1 MRRLFFRGVAED
13 AFSLAS
19 PEQVESIFQQLALPG
34 VWATIKEKRKRSKGI
49 AEGKEYRDRGNGG
62 AH

>member
-1 MRRLFFRGVAED
+1 MRRLLFRGVAED

-34 VWATIKEKRKRSKGI
+34 VWATIKEKRTEISNH
-49 AEGKEYRDRGNGG
+49 A
-62 AH
+62 